1 MSTRDR
7 EIRGMIERAWQELEQ
22 KERKERDQKG
32 FLNFNESDMC
42 LLKEYYETGL
52 PYGNS
57 PEGFNRWLEEQRQM

>member
-7 EIRGMIERAWQELEQ
+7 EIRRMIEKAWQEEEQ
-22 KERKERDQKG
+22 KERSTKG

-42 LLKEYYETGL
+42 LLEEYYAGGL

-57 PEGFNRWLEEQRQM
+57 PEGFKRWLQERD

>member
-7 EIRGMIERAWQELEQ
+7 EIRRMVEKAWQEEEQ
-22 KERKERDQKG
+22 KERNTKG

-42 LLKEYYETGL
+42 LLKEYYAAGL

-57 PEGFNRWLEEQRQM
+57 PEGFNRWLEERSQA

>member
-7 EIRGMIERAWQELEQ
+7 EIRGMIEKAWEEEEQ
-22 KERKERDQKG
+22 KERDQKG

-42 LLKEYYETGL
+42 LLEEYYAIGL

-57 PEGFNRWLEEQRQM
+57 PEGFNRWLEERHQM

>member
-7 EIRGMIERAWQELEQ
+7 EIRDMIEKAWQEE
-22 KERKERDQKG
+22 ERKQQDKKG

-42 LLKEYYETGL
+42 LLKEYYEIGL